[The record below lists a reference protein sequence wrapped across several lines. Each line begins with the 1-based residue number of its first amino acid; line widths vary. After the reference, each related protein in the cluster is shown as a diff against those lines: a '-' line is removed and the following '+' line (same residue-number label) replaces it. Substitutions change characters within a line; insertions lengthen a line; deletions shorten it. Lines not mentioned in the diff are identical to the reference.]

1 MSKTAKKNAIVKIFC
16 IILMV
21 SMFLSVANSVFAGTP
36 IIEGPGSLQ
45 GNGAT
50 LGEGQKLVNTI
61 ISWLT
66 GIGMA
71 VSVIVLLVLGIKYM
85 IGSAEE
91 KAEYKK
97 TMIPYLVGA
106 VLVFGASAIAQVV
119 YSIAKQANNNSSN

>member
-16 IILMV
+16 VILMV
-21 SMFLSVANSVFAGTP
+21 CMFLSVANAAFALQ
-36 IIEGPGSLQ
+36 PGDL
-45 GNGAT
+45 GGEAD
-50 LGEGQKLVNTI
+50 LGEGQGLVNTI
-61 ISWLT
+61 IGWLT

-97 TMIPYLVGA
+97 TMIPYIIGA
-106 VLVFGASAIAQVV
+106 VLVFAASTIA
-119 YSIAKQANNNSSN
+119 SIVMSISNNIKTTE

>member
-16 IILMV
+16 VILMV
-21 SMFLSVANSVFAGTP
+21 CMFLSVANATFALQ
-36 IIEGPGSLQ
+36 PGDL
-45 GNGAT
+45 GGEAD
-50 LGEGQKLVNTI
+50 LGEGQGLVNTI
-61 ISWLT
+61 IGWLT

-119 YSIAKQANNNSSN
+119 YSIAKQAGESTGN

>member
-1 MSKTAKKNAIVKIFC
+1 MSKVAKRNMLVKIFC

-21 SMFLSVANSVFAGTP
+21 CMFLSVANIVFADGITPGDLGGT
-36 IIEGPGSLQ
+36 
-45 GNGAT
+45 AD
-50 LGEGQKLVNTI
+50 LGEGKGLVNTI
-61 ISWLT
+61 IGWLT

-71 VSVIVLLVLGIKYM
+71 VAVIVLLVLGIKYM

-106 VLVFGASAIAQVV
+106 ILVFGASAIAQVV
-119 YSIAKQANNNSSN
+119 YSIAIQAQNAVGE

>member
-16 IILMV
+16 VILMV
-21 SMFLSVANSVFAGTP
+21 CMFLSFANSVFAELTP
-36 IIEGPGSLQ
+36 GDLKGD
-45 GNGAT
+45 AD
-50 LGEGQKLVNTI
+50 LGDGQKLVNTI
-61 ISWLT
+61 IGWLT

-71 VSVIVLLVLGIKYM
+71 VSVIVLLILGIKYM

-119 YSIAKQANNNSSN
+119 YSIAKQAGDTTK

>member
-16 IILMV
+16 VILMV
-21 SMFLSVANSVFAGTP
+21 CMFLSVANSAFALQ
-36 IIEGPGSLQ
+36 PGDL
-45 GNGAT
+45 GGEAD
-50 LGEGQKLVNTI
+50 LGEGQGLVNTI
-61 ISWLT
+61 IGWLT

-119 YSIAKQANNNSSN
+119 YSIAKQAGETTGQN

>member
-1 MSKTAKKNAIVKIFC
+1 MSKVAKRNRMVKIFC

-21 SMFLSVANSVFAGTP
+21 CMFLSTVNTMVFAGITP
-36 IIEGPGSLQ
+36 GELTGQ
-45 GNGAT
+45 AT
-50 LGEGQKLVNTI
+50 LGTEGNNLVGKI

-106 VLVFGASAIAQVV
+106 ILVFGASAIANMV
-119 YSIAKQANNNSSN
+119 YNMVKMDPSQKG

>member
-1 MSKTAKKNAIVKIFC
+1 MSKVAKRNMIVRIFC
-16 IILMV
+16 VILMV
-21 SMFLSVANSVFAGTP
+21 CMFLSIANTVFAGIT
-36 IIEGPGSLQ
+36 PGSLT
-45 GNGAT
+45 GEAT
-50 LGEGQKLVNTI
+50 LGDEGNDLVSTI
-61 ISWLT
+61 IGWLT

-106 VLVFGASAIAQVV
+106 ILIFGASAIANMIYNMVKMDP
-119 YSIAKQANNNSSN
+119 AEG

>member
-1 MSKTAKKNAIVKIFC
+1 MSKTAKRNRMVKIFC
-16 IILMV
+16 IVLMV
-21 SMFLSVANSVFAGTP
+21 CMFLSLANSVFAT
-36 IIEGPGSLQ
+36 ITGPGDLT

-50 LGEGQKLVNTI
+50 LGEGQSFVNTI

-119 YSIAKQANNNSSN
+119 YSIAKQANDSVN

>member
-1 MSKTAKKNAIVKIFC
+1 MSKIAKRNMIVKTFC
-16 IILMV
+16 TILMV
-21 SMFLSVANSVFAGTP
+21 CMLLSLANSVFADTLA
-36 IIEGPGSLQ
+36 GPGDLK

-50 LGEGQKLVNTI
+50 LGEGQNLVNTI
-61 ISWLT
+61 IGWLT

-119 YSIAKQANNNSSN
+119 YSIAKQAGESTGN

>member
-21 SMFLSVANSVFAGTP
+21 SMFLSVANTVFAGTLT
-36 IIEGPGSLQ
+36 PGSFNNVNANLGQ
-45 GNGAT
+45 GTG
-50 LGEGQKLVNTI
+50 LVNTI
-61 ISWLT
+61 IGWLT

-119 YSIAKQANNNSSN
+119 YSITSQANNSVSEK

>member
-1 MSKTAKKNAIVKIFC
+1 MSKTAKKNAIVKTFC

-21 SMFLSVANSVFAGTP
+21 CMFLSIANTVFAELTP
-36 IIEGPGSLQ
+36 GQLKGE
-45 GNGAT
+45 AD
-50 LGEGQKLVNTI
+50 LGDGQDLVNTI
-61 ISWLT
+61 IGWLT

-119 YSIAKQANNNSSN
+119 YSIAKQAQGSTEN

>member
-16 IILMV
+16 VILMV
-21 SMFLSVANSVFAGTP
+21 CMFLSFANSVFAGLTP
-36 IIEGPGSLQ
+36 GDLKGD
-45 GNGAT
+45 AD
-50 LGEGQKLVNTI
+50 LGDGQKLVNTI
-61 ISWLT
+61 IGWLT

-71 VSVIVLLVLGIKYM
+71 VSVIVLLILGIKYM

-119 YSIAKQANNNSSN
+119 YSIAKQAGDTTK

>member
-1 MSKTAKKNAIVKIFC
+1 MSKVAKRNRMVKIFC
-16 IILMV
+16 VILMV
-21 SMFLSVANSVFAGTP
+21 CMFLSIVNTMVFAAGITPGELTGT
-36 IIEGPGSLQ
+36 
-45 GNGAT
+45 AT
-50 LGEGQKLVNTI
+50 LGTEGNNLVGKI

-106 VLVFGASAIAQVV
+106 ILVFGASAIANMV
-119 YSIAKQANNNSSN
+119 YNMVKMDPSQKG

>member
-16 IILMV
+16 VILMV
-21 SMFLSVANSVFAGTP
+21 CMFLSVANAAFALQ
-36 IIEGPGSLQ
+36 PGDL
-45 GNGAT
+45 GGEAD
-50 LGEGQKLVNTI
+50 LGEGQGLVNTI
-61 ISWLT
+61 IGWLT

-85 IGSAEE
+85 IGIAVER
-91 KAEYKK
+91 AEYKK

-119 YSIAKQANNNSSN
+119 YSIAKQAGETTGQN